1 MGISGL
7 LDIAISLV
15 CMYLVLSLICT
26 TINEFIATFFK
37 LRAKWLASAIQALID
52 NPDLRSAFH
61 KHGLIANAISASKG
75 RDIVDRT
82 EENAETASYL
92 DSRTFAMALLG
103 SLDPS
108 KPTPVI
114 ADIQELVN
122 KLPPGKIKDVLG
134 AQLATAAGNIDI
146 LRSNIAEWF
155 DSAMDRLSGSYKRW
169 LKWISLSV
177 GIVLAAALNAD
188 SFAVGTAGNSSGT
201 NCQHGGGHGEGRFA
215 QFDPMCH

>member
-122 KLPPGKIKDVLG
+122 NSARRGTWRRQIRPV
-134 AQLATAAGNIDI
+134 
-146 LRSNIAEWF
+146 RSNVPLRRI
-155 DSAMDRLSGSYKRW
+155 
-169 LKWISLSV
+169 
-177 GIVLAAALNAD
+177 LAQ
-188 SFAVGTAGNSSGT
+188 S
-201 NCQHGGGHGEGRFA
+201 
-215 QFDPMCH
+215 